1 MESRRD
7 ILYIL
12 RQRLGEP
19 GLVFEHKSSEIF
31 ENQPV
36 ELVEVVDAENVV
48 IAVYFSKSSKWPVR
62 QIYYNRD
69 PITKERIDEVARFNK
84 YREVD
89 GVRWPFQIVRERNG
103 EKVSEIF
110 AETVTINS
118 GLTDQLFTLPASVKI
133 LKKAK

>member
-1 MESRRD
+1 MSSTLFLPSLLFHD
-7 ILYIL
+7 GSFSGLY
-12 RQRLGEP
+12 RNP
-19 GLVFEHKSSEIF
+19 
-31 ENQPV
+31 
-36 ELVEVVDAENVV
+36 
-48 IAVYFSKSSKWPVR
+48 
-62 QIYYNRD
+62 
-69 PITKERIDEVARFNK
+69 IDEVARFNK
-84 YREVD
+84 YRDVD